1 MAYSEALAERIRAQL
16 AHHENYSERSMFG
29 GLAMM
34 LNGNMCCGV
43 VGEELMARVGP
54 ERYEAC
60 LKVPYVRQMDFTG
73 KPLRGMVYIAAA
85 GVDSDDQLNNWIE
98 LSQQFA
104 LSLPAKN

>member
-1 MAYSEALAERIRAQL
+1 MSYSETLAKRVRSHL
-16 AHHENYSERSMFG
+16 NHHDNYHEKQMFG

-54 ERYEAC
+54 EKYEAC
-60 LKVPYVRQMDFTG
+60 LKIPYVRQMDFTG

-85 GVDSDDQLNNWIE
+85 GVDSEQQLAAWIE
-98 LSQQFA
+98 LSKSFA
-104 LSLPAKN
+104 LSLEPK

>member
-1 MAYSEALAERIRAQL
+1 
-16 AHHENYSERSMFG
+16 MFG

-54 ERYEAC
+54 EKYEAC
-60 LKVPYVRQMDFTG
+60 LKIPYVRQMDFTG

-85 GVDSDDQLNNWIE
+85 GVDSEQQLAAWIE
-98 LSQQFA
+98 LSKSFA
-104 LSLPAKN
+104 LSLEPK

>member
-1 MAYSEALAERIRAQL
+1 MAYSEALAGRIRDQL
-16 AHHENYSERSMFG
+16 QHHDNYSERNMFG

-54 ERYEAC
+54 DRYEAC

-85 GVDSDDQLNNWIE
+85 GVDSEEQLSTWVE
-98 LSQQFA
+98 LSETFA
-104 LSLPAKN
+104 LSLPPK